1 MADKKVAMVS
11 KTESDAISRYVT
23 AWVNTFPD
31 KPVSIINY
39 EFLNVGSGAETGMAI
54 STIQGAYITRRYILG
69 GYRAEYQFKVI
80 YRIKPGN
87 SNDKRLTADEL
98 LNQLGEWSRT
108 ESPALG
114 DGMRS
119 VYVEPTSL
127 ASKFA
132 EYADGYEDYQIL
144 MKLIYEVNV

>member
-11 KTESDAISRYVT
+11 KSESDAISRYVT

-108 ESPALG
+108 EKPTLG
-114 DGMRS
+114 DSMHS

>member
-108 ESPALG
+108 ESPTLG

-144 MKLIYEVNV
+144 MN

>member
-11 KTESDAISRYVT
+11 KSESDAISRYVT

-39 EFLNVGSGAETGMAI
+39 EFLNVGSGAKTGMAI

-108 ESPALG
+108 ESPTLG